1 MYQKRVVLILS
12 FCLFV
17 LFNSTAQTY
26 VKYPN
31 NPVIDTLSTTNPN
44 EFWTRW
50 KTDPCV
56 IHWGNDSLRMYYGT
70 NNYGVQTQIGTA
82 VSLDGNNWIENRDS
96 AVVSTG
102 PAGSWDELDVET
114 PGVLYIP
121 SNPDSTKYML
131 YYSGSQHDSTV
142 LDTSNTG
149 LYPIEIYQIG
159 LAYSRDG
166 INFIKYNDPT
176 NDTNILYQNSDPVIR
191 IPYTTGG
198 IPDTI
203 NYLFSSVAE
212 PSLMFDTSTST
223 FKIWYIGLGCSNPSC
238 IGILDFRY
246 RILYSESIDGI
257 NWSAPTPVLDI
268 GNSGDFDSALIYA
281 PHVIKIGAEYWMFY
295 GGNTYSSGTFAFFS
309 QKIGLA
315 ISTDGVN
322 FTKVPDNPI
331 ATNGINGTW
340 DHLGANYPSAILYK
354 DTLRVYYSGMQ
365 DSIFNFNPNIG
376 YFYLDSSLSIGYRN
390 NALNSDKITL
400 FPNPSRNTIFV
411 KANSS
416 VFDRIRIVDQAGKLK
431 IEKVFIPTNFYQVN
445 TSSLKN
451 GLYIVSIYDEDV
463 NIRDLKMI
471 ITEQKTD

>member
-1 MYQKRVVLILS
+1 MFFLA
-12 FCLFV
+12 V
-17 LFNSTAQTY
+17 LFDTSAQSY
-26 VKYPN
+26 IKYPN
-31 NPVIDTLSTTNPN
+31 NPVIDTLNTTNPN

-50 KTDPCV
+50 KTDPSV
-56 IHWGNDSLRMYYGT
+56 IHWENDSLRMYYGT

-96 AVVSTG
+96 PVLSTG

-176 NDTNILYQNSDPVIR
+176 NDTNLLYQNSDPVIR

-212 PSLMFDTSTST
+212 PSLMYDTSTST

-238 IGILDFRY
+238 TGILDFRY

-257 NWSAPTPVLDI
+257 NWSTPILALDI
-268 GNSGDFDSALIYA
+268 GNSGDFDSALVYA
-281 PHVIKIGAEYWMFY
+281 PHVIKMGAEYWMFY

-315 ISTDGVN
+315 ISTDGIN
-322 FTKVPDNPI
+322 FTKIPDNPI
-331 ATNGINGTW
+331 VTNGSNGSW
-340 DHLGANYPSAILYK
+340 DHLGVNYPSAILYK

-390 NALNSDKITL
+390 NDLNSDKITL
-400 FPNPSRNTIFV
+400 FPNPSRNTFFV

-416 VFDRIRIVDQAGKLK
+416 TFDRIRISDQAGKLH
-431 IEKVFIPTNFYQVN
+431 IEKVFVPTNFYQVN
-445 TSSLKN
+445 TATLKN
-451 GLYIVSIYDEDV
+451 GLYIVSIYNEDE

-471 ITEQKTD
+471 ITEQKID